1 MNNKFSIII
10 PAHNE
15 ERNILKTLTSIV
27 NAINNNNNLYEIIVV
42 DGNSSDNT
50 VEIATKYL
58 KENKIVYNI
67 ILNDG
72 IVYPGKA
79 RNIGIKNAKY
89 DNLIFIDCGITI
101 TKEFISECQQNIEN
115 HDILWFDAQFL
126 FDSEIQKAYIRSYFL
141 KKKNMRYIRH
151 FAIKKKAFEKI
162 GHFREDLRAAEDWL
176 FYLQIKEK
184 QLSEYF
190 SEVPGLYG
198 GYPKTF
204 TSFFKK
210 WILYF
215 EHSVYAHL
223 YKRNIQISLIQIL
236 FISVTMI
243 FIYYFIHRIILS
255 FLIAFFIYT
264 IVRTYHNFSRSK
276 IKCTSFKGIIFTGIA
291 TLLLECSREGII
303 FTGIATL
310 LLECSRVIG
319 VLKGVIKHHGR

>member
-1 MNNKFSIII
+1 MNNQFSIII

-15 ERNILKTLTSIV
+15 EQNILTTLTSIV
-27 NAINNNNNLYEIIVV
+27 NSIKHASNLYEIIIV
-42 DGNSSDNT
+42 DGNSSDDT
-50 VEIATKYL
+50 VKISKKYL
-58 KENKIVYNI
+58 KESDINYSI

-79 RNIGIKNAKY
+79 RNIGIKKAIY

-101 TKEFISECQQNIEN
+101 TKDFISECQQHIEN
-115 HDILWFDAQFL
+115 YDILWFDAKFM

-151 FAIKKKAFEKI
+151 FAIKKKDFEKI
-162 GHFREDLRAAEDWL
+162 GNFREDLRAAEDWL

-184 QLSEYF
+184 QLKEYF
-190 SEVPGLYG
+190 SEVSGLYG

-204 TSFFKK
+204 TSFFNK
-210 WILYF
+210 WVLYF
-215 EHSVYAHL
+215 EHSVYAKL

-236 FISVTMI
+236 FISI
-243 FIYYFIHRIILS
+243 NILLIYYFSHRIILS
-255 FLIAFFIYT
+255 FFIAFLIYI

-276 IKCTSFKGIIFTGIA
+276 IKCTSFKGIIFTA
-291 TLLLECSREGII
+291 
-303 FTGIATL
+303 IATL